1 MRHNNKVKHL
11 GKSPSHVKAMLS
23 NMACSLIQH
32 KRIITTLAKA
42 KVLRRYIEPLITKSK
57 NDVTHSRRIV
67 FSYLQNKNA
76 IKELFGVIAPAV
88 MDRPGGYTRI
98 LKLGPRKSDST
109 EMALIELVDFNEY
122 YQKSSASQEKK
133 STRRRRRKKTD
144 SKSSQTTP
152 DLTNNPSVVDTPSST
167 EESNEK
173 PTE

>member
-1 MRHNNKVKHL
+1 MRHRNKVKHL
-11 GKSPSHVKAMLS
+11 GKTSSHVKAMLS

-67 FSYLQNKNA
+67 FSHLKNKYA
-76 IKELFGVIAPAV
+76 VKELFGVVAPAV
-88 MDRPGGYTRI
+88 MERPGGYTRI

-122 YQKSSASQEKK
+122 YQKDSASKDKK
-133 STRRRRRKKTD
+133 STRRRRKKADTR
-144 SKSSQTTP
+144 SSNEVV
-152 DLTNNPSVVDTPSST
+152 NNPTAETSPETSA
-167 EESNEK
+167 E
-173 PTE
+173 

>member
-1 MRHNNKVKHL
+1 MRHRNKVKHI
-11 GKSPSHVKAMLS
+11 GKTSSHVKAMLS

-67 FSYLQNKNA
+67 FSYLKNKYA
-76 IKELFGVIAPAV
+76 VKELFASIAPAV

-122 YQKSSASQEKK
+122 YKKDSASKDKK
-133 STRRRRRKKTD
+133 SVRRRKRKSD
-144 SKSSQTTP
+144 SKPTTHQAT
-152 DLTNNPSVVDTPSST
+152 DNSVETTNKEST
-167 EESNEK
+167 SE
-173 PTE
+173 

>member
-1 MRHNNKVKHL
+1 MRHRNKVKHL
-11 GKSPSHVKAMLS
+11 GKSATHVKAMLS

-67 FSYLQNKNA
+67 FSYLKNKYA
-76 IKELFGVIAPAV
+76 VKELFGTVAPAI

-122 YQKSSASQEKK
+122 YQKDSANKEKK
-133 STRRRRRKKTD
+133 SSRRRRKK
-144 SKSSQTTP
+144 SEAKP
-152 DLTNNPSVVDTPSST
+152 NNEVV
-167 EESNEK
+167 SNETISDNEQ
-173 PTE
+173 PNE

>member
-1 MRHNNKVKHL
+1 MRHRNKVKHL
-11 GKSPSHVKAMLS
+11 GKSATHVKAMLS

-67 FSYLQNKNA
+67 FSYLKNKYA
-76 IKELFGVIAPAV
+76 VKELFGTVAPAI

-122 YQKSSASQEKK
+122 YQKDSANKEKK
-133 STRRRRRKKTD
+133 SSRRRRKK
-144 SKSSQTTP
+144 SEAKP
-152 DLTNNPSVVDTPSST
+152 NNEAV
-167 EESNEK
+167 SNETTSDNEQ
-173 PTE
+173 PNE

>member
-1 MRHNNKVKHL
+1 MRHRNKVKHL
-11 GKSPSHVKAMLS
+11 GKTSSHVKAMLS

-67 FSYLQNKNA
+67 FSYLKNKYA
-76 IKELFGVIAPAV
+76 VKELFGNIAPAV

-122 YQKSSASQEKK
+122 YKKDASANEKR
-133 STRRRRRKKTD
+133 STRRRRRKSD
-144 SKSSQTTP
+144 NKST
-152 DLTNNPSVVDTPSST
+152 VDTVNNTNTIQEADTQEPNT
-167 EESNEK
+167 E
-173 PTE
+173 

>member
-1 MRHNNKVKHL
+1 MRHRNKVKHL
-11 GKSPSHVKAMLS
+11 GKSATHVKAMLS

-67 FSYLQNKNA
+67 FSYLKNKYA
-76 IKELFGVIAPAV
+76 VKELFGTVAPAI

-122 YQKSSASQEKK
+122 YQKDSANKEKK
-133 STRRRRRKKTD
+133 SSRRRRKKSET
-144 SKSSQTTP
+144 KP
-152 DLTNNPSVVDTPSST
+152 NNEVV
-167 EESNEK
+167 SNETTSDNEQ
-173 PTE
+173 PNE

>member
-1 MRHNNKVKHL
+1 MRHRNKVKHL
-11 GKSPSHVKAMLS
+11 GKTSTHVKAMLS

-42 KVLRRYIEPLITKSK
+42 KVLRRYVEPLITKSK

-67 FSYLQNKNA
+67 FSYLKNKYA
-76 IKELFGVIAPAV
+76 VKELFGIVAPAI

-122 YQKSSASQEKK
+122 YQKDSVAKDKK
-133 STRRRRRKKTD
+133 STRRRRKKTD
-144 SKSSQTTP
+144 SKS
-152 DLTNNPSVVDTPSST
+152 TNVVVNNTDNPS
-167 EESNEK
+167 EENSAE
-173 PTE
+173 

>member
-1 MRHNNKVKHL
+1 MRHRNKVKHL
-11 GKSPSHVKAMLS
+11 GKTSSHVKAMLS

-67 FSYLQNKNA
+67 FSYLKNKYA
-76 IKELFGVIAPAV
+76 VKELFGVVAPAI

-122 YQKSSASQEKK
+122 YKKDSAVKEKK
-133 STRRRRRKKTD
+133 STRRRRKKSD
-144 SKSSQTTP
+144 SKTSNELNNSTTS
-152 DLTNNPSVVDTPSST
+152 TTST
-167 EESNEK
+167 ETSSEVVE
-173 PTE
+173 